1 MKKTIA
7 LALAALM
14 LLALLTACAVKPA
27 ETEPAELEQAVQTEQ
42 PAEPE
47 TDETAQY
54 AWM

>member
-47 TDETAQY
+47 TLYGKICDQ
-54 AWM
+54 